1 MPHCRRLK
9 GKGLLSSLK
18 SVYGFLHKYQPLSKI
33 AGLAGLIP
41 HPYAKIASGIGAPL
55 LKMAGLGKKK
65 YKHKGKSNKSKMA
78 YVRSFKK

>member
-1 MPHCRRLK
+1 MPHYRRRIK
-9 GKGLLSSLK
+9 GKGILSSLK
-18 SVYGFLHKYQPLSKI
+18 SAYAFLHKYQPLSKI

-65 YKHKGKSNKSKMA
+65 YKRKSKMA
-78 YVRSFKK
+78 HVRSFKK

>member
-1 MPHCRRLK
+1 MPHYRRRIK
-9 GKGLLSSLK
+9 GKGILSSLK
-18 SVYGFLHKYQPLSKI
+18 SAYAFLHKYQPLSKI

-65 YKHKGKSNKSKMA
+65 YKRKSNESKMA
-78 YVRSFKK
+78 HVRSFKK